1 MRKETDMSNWILQT
15 SNDDTEVY
23 TFQPD
28 CETNNGVMIYRLPKD
43 ARETVLSYM
52 DEWDDLFITPS
63 SEVSE
68 WEARFADY
76 LNHVYTALHP
86 LTLDFAEEGIY
97 DIFLERA
104 VKIAKLIQNR
114 VTVSSEELY
123 QAYQTVF
130 TDCYGKEYVQ
140 ERDLIEFFQFVA
152 DLWNNG

>member
-1 MRKETDMSNWILQT
+1 MSNWILQT

-23 TFQPD
+23 AFQPD
-28 CETNNGVMIYRLPKD
+28 CDMKDGVMIYCLPKD

-52 DEWDDLFITPS
+52 DEWDDLLIKSS

-76 LNHVYTALHP
+76 LNHAYTALHP
-86 LTLDFAEEGIY
+86 LAMDYAKEGIY
-97 DIFLERA
+97 DILLERA

-114 VTVSSEELY
+114 VKVSPEELY
-123 QAYQTVF
+123 QAYKAVF
-130 TDCYGKEYVQ
+130 TDCYGEDYVQ
-140 ERDLIEFFQFVA
+140 ERDLTEFFQFAA